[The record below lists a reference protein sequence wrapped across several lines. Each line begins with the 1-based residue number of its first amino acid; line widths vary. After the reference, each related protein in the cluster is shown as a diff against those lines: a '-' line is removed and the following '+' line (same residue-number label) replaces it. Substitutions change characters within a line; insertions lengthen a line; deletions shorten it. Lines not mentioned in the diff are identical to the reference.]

1 MWGTQVRSLI
11 QEDSTCRR
19 AIKPVPR
26 KSWSRSLEP
35 GSTATEATC
44 RSWWSPPAPEPLLL
58 CFVWESVVAGL
69 DGGRGE
75 EVGSVPGGSC
85 VCLSHFS
92 HVWLFATL
100 WTVACQAPLSMEI
113 LQARI
118 LECVAITSSRESSQ
132 PRDWASLSY
141 VSCIGRQ
148 ALYHS
153 LFFFDWCSSN
163 SEDCP
168 YTGFMIYGP
177 PTSVSCTPSTFWI
190 YGFLICWYEG
200 TVKDLRVSRCR
211 CLEGMMVP
219 CCCSVTQSCPAL
231 HDPWTLAYEA
241 SLSFTISRVCSS

>member
-1 MWGTQVRSLI
+1 MWGTQVQSLI

-26 KSWSRSLEP
+26 KSWSHSLEP

-118 LECVAITSSRESSQ
+118 LECVAITSSRGSSQ
-132 PRDWASLSY
+132 PRAWASLSY

-153 LFFFDWCSSN
+153 LFFW
-163 SEDCP
+163 
-168 YTGFMIYGP
+168 TGAQAIVKIVLIQGLWYMGHPLQSLVHHP
-177 PTSVSCTPSTFWI
+177 PFESM
-190 YGFLICWYEG
+190 G
-200 TVKDLRVSRCR
+200 
-211 CLEGMMVP
+211 
-219 CCCSVTQSCPAL
+219 
-231 HDPWTLAYEA
+231 
-241 SLSFTISRVCSS
+241 SLSADMREL